1 MTPSH
6 KILAAFATLVAAIS
20 LSAAP
25 AYAGG
30 ISKHTAG
37 QQLKADVEPLV
48 PAFMHFEAGI
58 KQWAKE
64 NPGARDLS
72 GTRPIVGD
80 MVKTIAGVGHR
91 FRTQHWPA
99 QYMADVRSLEQATTA
114 LRVEIAQY
122 PSLNVRHVNSWGATV
137 QNDLRTFGHAGQAL
151 SADLGVN

>member
-1 MTPSH
+1 MTPSRRV
-6 KILAAFATLVAAIS
+6 LAAFAGLVTAIS

-30 ISKHTAG
+30 ISMHRAG

-64 NPGARDLS
+64 NPGASDLS
-72 GTRPIVGD
+72 GTRAIVSD
-80 MVKTIAGVGHR
+80 MVHTIAGVGHR
-91 FRTQHWPA
+91 FRTQRWPA

-114 LRVEIAQY
+114 LKVEIARY
-122 PSLNVRHVNSWGATV
+122 PRLNVHDVNSWGATV
-137 QNDLRTFGHAGQAL
+137 QNDLETFGHAGQAL
-151 SADLGVN
+151 SADLGLN